1 MYPLDIREESLKLH
15 VAKDYFANYDT
26 ADILGNID
34 FSVAVPQKGLSLF
47 DKEYLLWA
55 EAKQGNSH
63 DIFHSFVQL
72 ILTIGKAHSYDHY
85 LPPKFLGAFDAER
98 IAFIEYHRIVEVF
111 YINDFK
117 WNVTPSDHN
126 TKEFQ
131 LLLEKVQSILQYE
144 SLIFNFDNDDKLLKK
159 FIRQNF
165 VIGKER
171 IAKTQVTKNNF
182 VAIFNRWLSEV
193 FPSINITDETLKQ
206 LSMVAA
212 DFYLADIL
220 SREDYTLHDK
230 LFALLRSN
238 HYDLINRLD
247 TRLGLD
253 ITATAQFKD
262 EGKAHRQFW
271 AKYQRPPK
279 REYWGYILER
289 RDLLVPQDIRERKGS
304 FFTPRIWV
312 EKAQE
317 YLADTLGENWQD
329 EYYIWDC
336 CAGTGNLLA
345 GLTNKYNIWAST
357 IDEPDVKVMHDQITH
372 GLNLI
377 DSHIFQFDF
386 LNDPF
391 SKLPQSL
398 RDVIEDE
405 EKRRKLV
412 IFINPPYA
420 EGDNRNGIG
429 RAGVAANTQ
438 VAQKYAQE
446 MGYGK
451 RELFVQFI
459 ARIYYELPSVVL
471 AEFSTLKIL
480 QAPNFR
486 EFRKNFRAKL
496 ESFFLVPANTFDNVK
511 GDFPISFKIWNTA
524 ETSTPYQSAY
534 ADVYDDKGT
543 PLGKK
548 IVACYDGCKFINDW
562 TLSFIDDTVKPS
574 MGTIIG
580 IGNDYQNQRT
590 VRIEKPYRPWNHQ
603 YQWQITPNN
612 IIQSSIYLAV
622 RHCID
627 ATWLNDR
634 DQFLLPTDDWQYD
647 YIFQTDCLFFTMFH
661 GQNRVTEEDLGG
673 QNHWNPFS
681 ENEVHPKDNFASHFM
696 HDFVNGKIAPTAQHT
711 LFAEQQETKPVA
723 LVQYMSDAAKD
734 VYNAAKELYAYY
746 HAQPDSSPNATFYDI
761 RKYFQGIDNKGR
773 MNSDSNDEQYTLL
786 IRALR
791 SAQKTL
797 AARIAEKVYE
807 YGFLK

>member
-34 FSVAVPQKGLSLF
+34 FSVAVPQKGLNLF

-111 YINDFK
+111 YINDFN

-131 LLLEKVQSILQYE
+131 LLLEKVQSILQHE

-206 LSMVAA
+206 LGMVAA

-459 ARIYYELPSVVL
+459 ARIYYELPSVVR
-471 AEFSTLKIL
+471 AEI
-480 QAPNFR
+480 
-486 EFRKNFRAKL
+486 
-496 ESFFLVPANTFDNVK
+496 
-511 GDFPISFKIWNTA
+511 
-524 ETSTPYQSAY
+524 
-534 ADVYDDKGT
+534 
-543 PLGKK
+543 
-548 IVACYDGCKFINDW
+548 
-562 TLSFIDDTVKPS
+562 
-574 MGTIIG
+574 
-580 IGNDYQNQRT
+580 
-590 VRIEKPYRPWNHQ
+590 
-603 YQWQITPNN
+603 
-612 IIQSSIYLAV
+612 
-622 RHCID
+622 
-627 ATWLNDR
+627 
-634 DQFLLPTDDWQYD
+634 
-647 YIFQTDCLFFTMFH
+647 
-661 GQNRVTEEDLGG
+661 
-673 QNHWNPFS
+673 
-681 ENEVHPKDNFASHFM
+681 
-696 HDFVNGKIAPTAQHT
+696 
-711 LFAEQQETKPVA
+711 
-723 LVQYMSDAAKD
+723 
-734 VYNAAKELYAYY
+734 
-746 HAQPDSSPNATFYDI
+746 
-761 RKYFQGIDNKGR
+761 
-773 MNSDSNDEQYTLL
+773 
-786 IRALR
+786 
-791 SAQKTL
+791 
-797 AARIAEKVYE
+797 
-807 YGFLK
+807 